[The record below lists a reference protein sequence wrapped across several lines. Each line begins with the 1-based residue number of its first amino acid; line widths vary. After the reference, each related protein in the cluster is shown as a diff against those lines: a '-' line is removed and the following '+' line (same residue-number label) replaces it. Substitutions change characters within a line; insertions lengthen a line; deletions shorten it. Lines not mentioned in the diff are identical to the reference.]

1 MELVKG
7 IWSNSKGEEIDM
19 GKSFSHLTLHSNKEE
34 AYDGVTSTENMRNGL
49 VNSEVHNED
58 GRNGDVS
65 QFPYVEFTGRDSVT
79 CPTCQGTG
87 RIPRGQENQL
97 VALIPYSDQ
106 RLRPRRTKLYV
117 MASVFVCLLLSGLA
131 VFFLFPRSIDVKYIG
146 VKSAYVSYDVQKR
159 TIYLNIT
166 NTLNITNN
174 NYYSVE
180 VENITAQ
187 VQFSKTVIG
196 KARLNNITIIGP
208 LDMKQIDYTVPT
220 VIAEEMSYMFD
231 FCTLISI
238 KVHNIVLMMQVT
250 VTTTYFGHSEQI
262 SQERYQ
268 YVDCGRNTTYQLG
281 QSEYLNVLQPQQ

>member
-1 MELVKG
+1 
-7 IWSNSKGEEIDM
+7 M
-19 GKSFSHLTLHSNKEE
+19 GKSFSHLPLHSNKED
-34 AYDGVTSTENMRNGL
+34 AYDGVTSTENIRTGL
-49 VNSEVHNED
+49 VNSEIHNED
-58 GRNGDVS
+58 GRSGDVS

-146 VKSAYVSYDVQKR
+146 VKSAYVSYDVPKR

-196 KARLNNITIIGP
+196 KARLNNITNIGP

-220 VIAEEMSYMFD
+220 IIAEEMSYMFD
-231 FCTLISI
+231 FCTLTSI

>member
-1 MELVKG
+1 
-7 IWSNSKGEEIDM
+7 M
-19 GKSFSHLTLHSNKEE
+19 GKSFSHLPLHSNKED

-49 VNSEVHNED
+49 VNGEVHNED
-58 GRNGDVS
+58 GRSGDVS

-159 TIYLNIT
+159 MIYLNIT

-196 KARLNNITIIGP
+196 KARLNNITNIGP
-208 LDMKQIDYTVPT
+208 LDMKQIDYMVPT
-220 VIAEEMSYMFD
+220 IIAEELSYMFD
-231 FCTLISI
+231 FCTLSSI

-250 VTTTYFGHSEQI
+250 VTTAYFGHSEQI

>member
-1 MELVKG
+1 
-7 IWSNSKGEEIDM
+7 M
-19 GKSFSHLTLHSNKEE
+19 GKSFSHLPLHSNKED
-34 AYDGVTSTENMRNGL
+34 AYDGVTSADNMRTVL
-49 VNSEVHNED
+49 VNGEAHNED

-166 NTLNITNN
+166 STLNITNN

-196 KARLNNITIIGP
+196 KSRLNNITNIGP

-220 VIAEEMSYMFD
+220 VLAEEMSYMFD
-231 FCTLISI
+231 FCTLLSI